1 MLQTLGNNR
10 GGESFSVSLEQR
22 SEEGENVTPRKASQR
37 DRGGGN
43 REKVKKSIIIED
55 EEEIE
60 EVFIGYFSKL
70 FQGYHT
76 PNGNIGAEPF
86 QPNFK
91 DLDFLPKM
99 FPMKIHIRMLL
110 GLMHVA
116 SLDNR

>member
-1 MLQTLGNNR
+1 MFQTLGNNR
-10 GGESFSVSLEQR
+10 GGESFSVSLDQR
-22 SEEGENVTPRKASQR
+22 REEGENVTPRKASQR

-60 EVFIGYFSKL
+60 EVVIGYFSKL

-99 FPMKIHIRMLL
+99 FPMKIYIRMLL

>member
-1 MLQTLGNNR
+1 MFQTLGNNK

-60 EVFIGYFSKL
+60 EVVIGYFSKL

-91 DLDFLPKM
+91 TLTFYQKC
-99 FPMKIHIRMLL
+99 
-110 GLMHVA
+110 
-116 SLDNR
+116 SQ

>member
-91 DLDFLPKM
+91 DLDFFTKNVPNENSHKN
-99 FPMKIHIRMLL
+99 
-110 GLMHVA
+110 VA
-116 SLDNR
+116 RTYACSLFG

>member
-10 GGESFSVSLEQR
+10 GESFSVSLEQR
-22 SEEGENVTPRKASQR
+22 IEEGENVTPRKASQR

-99 FPMKIHIRMLL
+99 FPMKIYLRMLL